1 MATVTLFD
9 LDGTAAGLDST
20 RAYQASFGEVLLIP
34 NATLTATG
42 DFAGQ
47 TLSVSG
53 FRPEVQIGFAG
64 GVDDSADRISVDG
77 LVIATWSGG
86 GNGTP
91 LVFSFTSN
99 ATAARVQTLLRNL
112 TYDWDEGAAPVA
124 SQSLSLTLAGVARN
138 AAMTAATPNAAPN
151 LDLNGSASGT
161 GVTASAVEQTPR
173 AIAPAATLTDADSAQ
188 LTSVTATLLSRPD
201 GNAVES
207 LALSSGA
214 AAAAAAAGLTVGYDA
229 ASGALTITGR
239 AATAVYQD
247 LVRGITYTNASNQPT
262 AAARTVRV
270 VASDGVA
277 ASIARDATVT
287 VTPVND
293 APVVDLNGAAAG
305 TGVTLPY
312 GATGSVALIAPGGTL
327 ADVDSP
333 NLSGGSL
340 RVAFTANAAAGD
352 QLRLVAGNGVTL
364 SGSTVSVNG
373 VAVGSVTGGSNGADL
388 VVSFTSTNAT
398 LARAQT
404 LLRQIGYTTNAAAP
418 SRLTRQL
425 AVTLNDG
432 DGTAN
437 GGQPVGTA
445 AASITFGAA
454 PNVAPVLTGDLQA
467 AITTGA
473 TYTLTT
479 ADLFYTDPDDTASG
493 VTFTTSSPVNGSILV
508 NGAAAAAFTGQQLAA
523 GQVAFRHNGAQGSS
537 ASFSVSVEDGNE
549 DGSVPAARSFLISVT
564 PPQPGS
570 SLSFASATRGVSASL
585 GAGAWSSAQT
595 LMPLGDSITYGIAP
609 PGVDEHGYRGYFWSD
624 MAAAGKLFDM
634 VGPKTNGAIPD
645 PNNAGYPGAWADD
658 LAEMLPDLLTA
669 YRPETILLMAGANN
683 VLQETTPQNT
693 VRTALATMLD
703 QVTAFNP
710 ATRVYVATV
719 LPLSDDDTGEVD
731 AVNTVIRAEVAS
743 AILSGQN
750 VSLVEMAGFT
760 TNDLFDGIH
769 PTEAAYQRIA
779 AHWSSAVLAAP
790 PSPPATT
797 GIDAAVTDLTGSA
810 FNDLLTGD
818 DRANRLAGGTGFD
831 RLGGGLGDD
840 LLDGGAQDDTLVGG
854 AGNDTLITGTGSDR
868 IEFREADSGRDLV
881 QDFTD
886 NADKLVFDRQ
896 ATGVDSISDLV
907 VSLQGGR
914 VNVAWSPSTGSG
926 VTGRGDVTL
935 QSLTD
940 PALITASDIL
950 FIN

>member
-1 MATVTLFD
+1 MATVTQFD

-34 NATLTATG
+34 NAALTASGTF
-42 DFAGQ
+42 DGQ
-47 TLSVSG
+47 TLTVSG

-64 GVDDSADRISVDG
+64 GVVDTADRVSVDG

-86 GNGTP
+86 SNGTP

-112 TYDWDEGAAPVA
+112 TYDWNEGAAPVA
-124 SQSLSLTLAGVARN
+124 TQNLSLSLAGVARS
-138 AAMTAATPNAAPN
+138 AAMTTSAPNAAPS

-201 GNAVES
+201 GNATES
-207 LALSSGA
+207 LSLSAGA
-214 AAAAAAAGLTVGYDA
+214 AAAASAAGLAVAYDA

-239 AATAVYQD
+239 ASTAVYQD

-262 AAARTVRV
+262 ATARTVRF
-270 VASDGVA
+270 VASDGTA
-277 ASIARDATVT
+277 ASVARDATVT

-293 APVVDLNGAAAG
+293 APVIDLNGAAAG
-305 TGVTLPY
+305 TGTTLPY
-312 GATGSVALIAPGGTL
+312 GAAGTLSLIAAGGTI
-327 ADVDSP
+327 ADGDSP

-340 RVAFTANAAAGD
+340 RVAFTANTAAGD

-373 VAVGSVTGGSNGADL
+373 VAIGSVTGGANGADL

-404 LLRQIGYTTNAAAP
+404 LLRQIGYSTTAS

-467 AITTGA
+467 VITTGA

-479 ADLFYTDPDDTASG
+479 ADLYYTDPDDTASG

-508 NGAAAAAFTGQQLAA
+508 NGATAAAFTGQQLAA
-523 GQVAFRHNGAQGSS
+523 GQVAFRHSGAQGTA

-549 DGSVPAARSFLISVT
+549 DGSVPAARSFLLSVT
-564 PPQPGS
+564 PPQPGT

-595 LMPLGDSITYGIAP
+595 LMPLGDSITYGDAP
-609 PGVDEHGYRGYFWSD
+609 PGMDEHGYRGHFWTS
-624 MAAAGKLFDM
+624 MAAAGRLFDM
-634 VGPKTNGAIPD
+634 VGPNSNGAVPD
-645 PNNAGYPGAWADD
+645 PNNAGFPGAWADD
-658 LAEMLPDLLTA
+658 LAEQLPNLLTT
-669 YRPETILLMAGANN
+669 YRPETILLMAGTNN

-710 ATRVYVATV
+710 ATHVYVATI
-719 LPLSDDDTGEVD
+719 LPLSSDENGEVD
-731 AVNTVIRAEVAS
+731 AVNTVIRAEVAN

-760 TNDLFDGIH
+760 TDDLFDGIH

-779 AHWSSAVLAAP
+779 ANWSSAVLATP
-790 PSPPATT
+790 PTPPATT

-818 DRANRLAGGTGFD
+818 GRANRLAGGNGFD
-831 RLGGGLGDD
+831 RLSGGLGDD

-854 AGNDTLITGTGSDR
+854 AGNDTLITGTGVDR
-868 IEFREADSGRDLV
+868 IAFLEADSGRDVV

-886 NADKLVFDRQ
+886 TVDKLIFDRQ
-896 ATGVDSISDLV
+896 ATGVDSFSDLV
-907 VSLQGGR
+907 VSVQGGR

-935 QSLTD
+935 QTLTD

-950 FIN
+950 FTG